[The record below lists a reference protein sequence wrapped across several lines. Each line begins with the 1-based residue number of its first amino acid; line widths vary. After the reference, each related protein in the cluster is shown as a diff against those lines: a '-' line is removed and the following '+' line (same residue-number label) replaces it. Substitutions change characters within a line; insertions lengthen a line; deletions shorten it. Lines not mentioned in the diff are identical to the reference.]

1 MNLIVSY
8 TSPSFNRFAL
18 ELDQGECG
26 GRVIQNLR
34 YLLKRQNATVYPVKK
49 PLPGQPT
56 TIIFTCK
63 QGPDDVK
70 RMIPGL
76 LGMAQH
82 GF

>member
-34 YLLKRQNATVYPVKK
+34 YLLQRQNATVYPVKK

-56 TIIFTCK
+56 VLIFTCK
-63 QGPDDVK
+63 QTPDYIK
-70 RMIPGL
+70 HMIPGL
-76 LGMAQH
+76 LEMATN
-82 GF
+82 G